1 MAWLATFFPR
11 TPRNS
16 PADVA
21 AKETRIVGQSR
32 ISGDLPELHLDLQ
45 INHEAG
51 KALVVLVADG
61 RTWCC
66 FRIIA
71 KRDHS
76 QP

>member
-1 MAWLATFFPR
+1 MDSL
-11 TPRNS
+11 
-16 PADVA
+16 
-21 AKETRIVGQSR
+21 R

-61 RTWCC
+61 RTWSC

-71 KRDHS
+71 KRHHS
-76 QP
+76 STANHCEAQLEHSGNPFPIVWPSF